1 MYRLE
6 KTFLIYEI
14 CNIRAQWWL
23 NIKQNLLRYL
33 HICHMQMCLGAL
45 EDNYIYC
52 KIKKFKK
59 Q

>member
-1 MYRLE
+1 MS
-6 KTFLIYEI
+6 
-14 CNIRAQWWL
+14 
-23 NIKQNLLRYL
+23 IKGT
-33 HICHMQMCLGAL
+33 HICQRQMCLGAL